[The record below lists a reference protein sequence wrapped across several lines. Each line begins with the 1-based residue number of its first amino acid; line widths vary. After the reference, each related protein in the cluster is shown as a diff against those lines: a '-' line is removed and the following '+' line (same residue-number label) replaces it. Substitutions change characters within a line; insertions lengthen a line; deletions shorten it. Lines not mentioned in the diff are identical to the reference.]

1 MLGKVNPNLVKRS
14 GVFGVGDEVKQLPK
28 DMFKK
33 SVSAIPQV
41 NRNVGAKRLLK
52 MC

>member
-1 MLGKVNPNLVKRS
+1 M
-14 GVFGVGDEVKQLPK
+14 FGIGEEVKQSPK

-33 SVSAIPQV
+33 SLRTIPEV
-41 NRNVGAKRLLK
+41 NRKVGAKRLLK

>member
-1 MLGKVNPNLVKRS
+1 MAVKRS
-14 GVFGVGDEVKQLPK
+14 GVFGVGEEVKQSPK

-33 SVSAIPQV
+33 SLRAIPEV

>member
-1 MLGKVNPNLVKRS
+1 MVVKRS
-14 GVFGVGDEVKQLPK
+14 GVFGVGEEVKQSPK

-33 SVSAIPQV
+33 LLSAIPEV
-41 NRNVGAKRLLK
+41 NRNVGTKRLLK